1 MAFLRRR
8 RDDGNGAGA
17 TRVFFATDIHG
28 SDLCFKKFLNAGR
41 FYGATHL
48 IMGGDIT
55 GKSLVT
61 IRERPGGWTG
71 HFREHDYAC
80 STEEELGRLVQSIRD
95 AGQYPFVGGDDE
107 IEALA
112 DGAHRAEVFDRVVV
126 DGMRRWMEMAEQR
139 LAGTGIQCYVTPGND
154 DFFTIDPVIREA
166 AAVHFVE
173 GECVSLDGVHEMI
186 TTGYSNPTPW
196 NTERELS
203 ETDMEA
209 RLEAMWARVSDPENA
224 VAVIHAPPVNT
235 ALDEAPELG
244 PELEMRGGPGGLKM
258 THVGSSG
265 VRAWLERAQPLC
277 GLHGHVHESKATE
290 SIGRTLCVNPGSEY
304 SEGVLAG
311 SIVVLG
317 EGRVLSHQFVSG

>member
-1 MAFLRRR
+1 MFRRR
-8 RDDGNGAGA
+8 RRADGNGAQA

-41 FYGATHL
+41 FYGASHL

-61 IRERPGGWTG
+61 IHEGPDGWTG
-71 HFREHDYAC
+71 HFREHEYAC
-80 STEEELGRLVQSIRD
+80 ATDEELGRLVQAIRD
-95 AGQYPFVGGDDE
+95 AGQYPFVGSADE
-107 IEALA
+107 IDALA
-112 DGAHRAEVFDRVVV
+112 DDAQRAEVFDRLVV
-126 DGMRRWMEMAEQR
+126 DGMRRWMDLAEAR
-139 LAGTGIQCYVTPGND
+139 LDGTGIQCYVTPGND
-154 DFFTIDPVIREA
+154 DFFTIDPVLRDA
-166 AAVHFVE
+166 PAVHFVE

-203 ETDMEA
+203 EADMES
-209 RLEAMWARVSDPENA
+209 RLEAMWAKVEDPQNA

-244 PELEMRGGPGGLKM
+244 PDLSMQTGPGGLKM
-258 THVGSSG
+258 THVGSAA
-265 VRAWLERAQPLC
+265 VRAWVERAQPLC

-311 SIVVLG
+311 SLIVLG
-317 EGRVLSHQFVSG
+317 EGRVISHQFVSG

>member
-8 RDDGNGAGA
+8 RDGNGASDA
-17 TRVFFATDIHG
+17 TRLFFATDIHG
-28 SDLCFKKFLNAGR
+28 SDRCFKKFLNAGR

-55 GKSLVT
+55 GKTLVP
-61 IRERPGGWTG
+61 IREHAGGWSA
-71 HFREHDYAC
+71 HFREHDYLC
-80 STEEELGRLVQSIRD
+80 STPEELDRLVQSIRD
-95 AGQYPFVGGDDE
+95 VGQYPYVATDHE

-112 DGAHRAEVFDRVVV
+112 DDAHRAEVFDRVVV
-126 DGMRRWMEMAEQR
+126 EGMRRWMGLAEER
-139 LAGTGIQCYVTPGND
+139 LSGTGIQCYVTPGND
-154 DFFTIDPVIREA
+154 DFLSIDAVIRDA
-166 AAVHFVE
+166 PGVHFVE

-203 ETDMEA
+203 EEDLGA
-209 RLEAMWARVSDPENA
+209 RLEEMWAKVTDPENA
-224 VAVIHAPPVNT
+224 VAVIHPPPANT

-244 PELEMRGGPGGLKM
+244 EDLSLKSGPGGLKL
-258 THVGSSG
+258 THVGSAA
-265 VRAWLERAQPLC
+265 VRDWVERSQPLI

-304 SEGVLAG
+304 TEGLLAG

-317 EGRVLSHQFVSG
+317 NGRVVSHQFVSG

>member
-1 MAFLRRR
+1 MSWLRRR
-8 RDDGNGAGA
+8 GGENGAGA

-41 FYGATHL
+41 FFGATHL

-61 IRERPGGWTG
+61 IRAAGGSWSG
-71 HFREHDYAC
+71 HFREHDYVC
-80 STEEELGRLVQSIRD
+80 RTEGELAELVQAIRD
-95 AGQYPFVGGDDE
+95 AGQYPFVGDDDE
-107 IEALA
+107 IAALA
-112 DGAHRAEVFDRVVV
+112 DDAHRAEVFDRVVV
-126 DGMRRWMEMAEQR
+126 EGMQRWMDLAEER

-154 DFFTIDPVIREA
+154 DFFSIDAVIRDA
-166 AAVHFVE
+166 PAVHFVE
-173 GECVSLDGVHEMI
+173 GACVSLDGVHEMI

-203 ETDMEA
+203 EEDMGA
-209 RLEAMWARVSDPENA
+209 RLEAMWTSVQDPANA
-224 VAVIHAPPVNT
+224 VAVIHAPPAQT
-235 ALDEAPELG
+235 ALDEAPQLG
-244 PELEMRGGPGGLKM
+244 DDLSLQGGPGGLRM
-258 THVGSSG
+258 THVGSAA

-290 SIGRTLCVNPGSEY
+290 RIGRTLCVNPGSEY

-311 SIVVLG
+311 SIIVLG
-317 EGRVLSHQFVSG
+317 DGQVVSHQFVSG

>member
-1 MAFLRRR
+1 MFRRR
-8 RDDGNGAGA
+8 RRENGDAAGA

-28 SDLCFKKFLNAGR
+28 SDLCFRKFLNAGK

-61 IRERPGGWTG
+61 IREEPGGWTG
-71 HFREHDYAC
+71 QFREHEYAC
-80 STEEELGRLVQSIRD
+80 MTEEELGRLVQSIRD
-95 AGQYPFVGGDDE
+95 SGQYPFVGSGDE
-107 IEALA
+107 IEALE
-112 DGAHRAEVFDRVVV
+112 DDAHRAEVFDRLVV
-126 DGMRRWMEMAEQR
+126 DGMRRWMDMAEER

-154 DFFTIDPVIREA
+154 DFFTIDPVIRDA

-186 TTGYSNPTPW
+186 TTGFSNPTPW

-203 ETDMEA
+203 ETDMEE
-209 RLEAMWARVSDPENA
+209 RLEAMWARVQDPANA

-244 PELEMRGGPGGLKM
+244 PELNMQSGPGGLKM
-258 THVGSSG
+258 THVGSAA
-265 VRAWLERAQPLC
+265 VRAWVERAQPLC

-311 SIVVLG
+311 SLIVLG
-317 EGRVLSHQFVSG
+317 DGRVVSHQFVSG